1 MKINGDHMNIE
12 NKKNISK
19 VVKREIILTI
29 ISVVVLVS
37 FFSLFTYAFFMDI
50 KETDVNV
57 LNYGDL
63 TLEFCVDAS
72 CDSNIENIG
81 RTIGTDENGDPVSMY
96 PQSELEAL
104 ENVPYIFKVTNT
116 GDYKQTIKIKLMKK
130 ENPEL
135 HSNYS
140 DYREL
145 DLQYLNLSFSE
156 LGLEV
161 QTMPYQEFD
170 GILDTI
176 VLEPNEERIYNLWL
190 WIKEDAPN
198 SIQGSYFIADI
209 SLTGEYEVERGT
221 LTQTILADNIP
232 QSDAGISFGST
243 SAEDGTVGLY
253 YTSDLTKTEGGKV
266 VYYYRGAVEN
276 NYVIFGTHQTE
287 TKVVRGYFTST
298 SAEYDLFDTVLDCR
312 TSFYFDNTYEKC
324 EEVIIAELGDPICWR
339 IVRTVE
345 DGSVRL
351 RYGGAAVVN
360 GGEYTCPQTGESL
373 QISGKRAHGENY
385 KTSALKTVVEEW
397 YKNTIYYKSDGLT
410 VDTVVSNLI
419 ADTPYCNDMTGIS
432 SSFYDINFG
441 AYNRLID
448 NKSPQYKCEDSTY
461 GYTVAKGDLTYP
473 IGLLTADE
481 VAYAG
486 GVYNKSNSSYYLYT
500 GDQYWTMS
508 PMAADS
514 GDSSA
519 AVIEASGD
527 ISLESAYN
535 YPYSVIPVISLKNE
549 ATVKRGTGAY
559 NDPYVINTD

>member
-1 MKINGDHMNIE
+1 MNIE

-19 VVKREIILTI
+19 VIKREIILTI

-135 HSNYS
+135 HGNYS

-243 SAEDGTVGLY
+243 SASDGTNGLY
-253 YTSDLTKTEGGKV
+253 YTSDTTKTENGEV
-266 VYYYRGAVEN
+266 VYYYRGAVAN
-276 NYVIFGTHQTE
+276 NYVVFGN
-287 TKVVRGYFTST
+287 Y
-298 SAEYDLFDTVLDCR
+298 
-312 TSFYFDNTYEKC
+312 
-324 EEVIIAELGDPICWR
+324 CWR

-351 RYGGAAVVN
+351 RYGGSPTQN
-360 GGEYTCPQTGESL
+360 GETYTCPQTGTAVNIGTDQVYNEDFDDKSYV
-373 QISGKRAHGENY
+373 NY
-385 KTSALKTVVEEW
+385 KTSNIRTVIENW
-397 YKNTIYYKSDGLT
+397 YRDNIAPHTSLT
-410 VDTVVSNLI
+410 NLI
-419 ADTPYCNDMTGIS
+419 ADTPYCNDMSEPTTT
-432 SSFYDINFG
+432 NRFG
-441 AYNRLID
+441 AYDRLYT
-448 NKSPQYKCEDSTY
+448 NKSPQYKCPSSTY

-473 IGLLTADE
+473 ITLLTADE

-486 GVYNKSNSSYYLYT
+486 GVYGQSNSSYYLYT
-500 GDQYWTMS
+500 NEYYWTMS
-508 PMAADS
+508 PYYFRF
-514 GDSSA
+514 SSA
-519 AVIEASGD
+519 TVFGVLSDGHLSDYDVSGASAV
-527 ISLESAYN
+527 
-535 YPYSVIPVISLKNE
+535 VPVVSLKAE
-549 ATVKRGTGAY
+549 ATVKRGTGLY